1 MIRKETVPE
10 SLAEFATDESGIVQA
25 SDIEAVCFPQSEQE
39 ICELLAEANETGT
52 LVTTS
57 GAGTGLNGGRV
68 AIHGGLVLATQEL
81 RAPQPR
87 ELPAIEA
94 EQFGKQY
101 VIYIDQEYQEAHVPA
116 GVSTELLDQMLPE
129 GLLYPPDPTEKS
141 GFIGANIACNA
152 SGARTFHYGASRHWV
167 LGLRVVLPTGDILD
181 ISRGDCTADGQLRF
195 ASQSGREYA
204 VPLPSYQMPA
214 GKNAAGLYARPGMDL
229 VDLFVGS
236 EGILGIISEV
246 RLKLTERPDN
256 IVGEIAFFP
265 SEAEA
270 LGFIDDL
277 RSAAAGAMTVLS
289 IEYFNSNSLD
299 FMEHEVLAGKD
310 YGAAVYTEV
319 VGTLDELDPLIA
331 ALDANNYAADWF
343 AESDEEAA
351 EQKEFR
357 HLLPDEVH
365 SYLRR
370 HNSQAWITD
379 FAVPAEKFPEMLQ
392 AYHAAG
398 AALRE
403 KFPRE
408 GEHYLVFGHIGD
420 YHLHVEFIAHTPEEL
435 SMAKQLYGDLAR
447 QAVSWGGTVSAE
459 HGVGKKT
466 LTVDGRTI
474 PYLELMYGKQAVM
487 EIARVKQVLDPNLI
501 LNVGNMVPKQYLEE
515 LDKT

>member
-1 MIRKETVPE
+1 MHKRTDSATIQ
-10 SLAEFATDESGIVQA
+10 EFATDESGIVQA
-25 SDIEAVCFPQSEQE
+25 TGVEAVCFPESEQE
-39 ICELLAEANETGT
+39 ICELLAEANATGT

-68 AIHGGLVLATQEL
+68 ATHGGLIVATEEL

-87 ELPAIEA
+87 KLPAIQA
-94 EQFGKQY
+94 ERFGKQY
-101 VIYIDQEYQEAHVPA
+101 VIYLDEERQEAYVPT
-116 GVSTELLDQMLPE
+116 GVSTELLDQMLGE
-129 GLLYPPDPTEKS
+129 SLLYPPDPTEKS
-141 GFIGANIACNA
+141 GFIGANVACNA
-152 SGARTFHYGASRHWV
+152 SGSRTFHYGASRHWV

-181 ISRGDCTADGQLRF
+181 ISRGDCTANDGELRF
-195 ASQSGREYA
+195 ASQSGTEYV
-204 VPLPSYQMPA
+204 VPLPSYQMPV
-214 GKNAAGLYARPGMDL
+214 GKNAAGLYACPGMDL

-246 RLKLTERPDN
+246 HLKLTQRPDN
-256 IVGEIAFFP
+256 IIGEIAFFS
-265 SEAEA
+265 SEADA
-270 LGFIDDL
+270 LRFVDDL
-277 RSAAAGAMTVLS
+277 RAAAGRAMTVLS
-289 IEYFNSNSLD
+289 IEYFDRNSLD

-319 VGTLDELDPLIA
+319 VGTLDEIDPLIA
-331 ALDANNYAADWF
+331 ALEANDYAADWF
-343 AESDEEAA
+343 ADSPEEKL

-357 HLLPDEVH
+357 HSLPDEVH

-379 FAVPAEKFPEMLQ
+379 FAVPAEKFPEMLR

-408 GEHYLVFGHIGD
+408 GEHYLVFGHIGN

-435 SMAKQLYGDLAR
+435 AMAKQLYGELAR
-447 QAVSWGGTVSAE
+447 KAVAWGGTVSAE

-474 PYLELMYGKQAVM
+474 PYLELMYGREGVM
-487 EIARVKQVLDPNLI
+487 EIARTKQALDPNLL
-501 LNVGNMVPKQYLEE
+501 LNVGNMVPRSYLEE
-515 LDKT
+515 LND

>member
-1 MIRKETVPE
+1 MIRTETAPE
-10 SLAEFATDESGIVQA
+10 NIAEFASDESGIVQA
-25 SDIEAVCFPQSEQE
+25 CDVEAVCFPESEQE
-39 ICELLAEANETGT
+39 VSELLTKANETGT

-68 AIHGGLVLATQEL
+68 AIHGGQVLATQGL

-87 ELPAIEA
+87 ELPSIQT

-101 VIYIDQEYQEAHVPA
+101 VIHIDEERQEAYVPA
-116 GVSTELLDQMLPE
+116 GVSTELLEQMLPE
-129 GLLYPPDPTEKS
+129 ELLYPPDPTEKS

-152 SGARTFHYGASRHWV
+152 SGSRTFYYGASRHWV
-167 LGLRVVLPTGDILD
+167 LGLRVVLPTGDIID
-181 ISRGDCTADGQLRF
+181 ISRGDCTADDELRF
-195 ASQSGREYA
+195 ASQSGTEYV

-214 GKNAAGLYARPGMDL
+214 GKNAAGLYAQPGMDL

-236 EGILGIISEV
+236 EGILGVITEV
-246 RLKLTERPDN
+246 HLKLTERPDN
-256 IVGEIAFFP
+256 IVGEIAFFA

-277 RSAAAGAMTVLS
+277 RTAAAGAMTVLS
-289 IEYFNSNSLD
+289 IEYFDINSLD
-299 FMEHEVLAGKD
+299 FMEHEVLEGKD

-331 ALDANNYAADWF
+331 ALDANNYVADWF
-343 AESDEEAA
+343 ADSSEEAL
-351 EQKEFR
+351 EQKQFR
-357 HLLPDEVH
+357 HSLPDEVN

-370 HNSQAWITD
+370 HDSQAWITD

-408 GEHYLVFGHIGD
+408 GKHYLVLGHIGN
-420 YHLHVEFIAHTPEEL
+420 YHLHIPFIAHTEDEL
-435 SMAKQLYGDLAR
+435 RLAKQLYADLAR
-447 QAVSWGGTVSAE
+447 QAIAWGGTVSAE

-466 LTVDGRTI
+466 FTTEGRTI
-474 PYLELMYGKQAVM
+474 PYLELMYGKQGVL
-487 EIARVKQVLDPNLI
+487 EIARAKQALDPNLI
-501 LNVGNMVPKQYLEE
+501 LNVGNMVPRSYLEE
-515 LDKT
+515 LNG

>member
-1 MIRKETVPE
+1 MRKRTD
-10 SLAEFATDESGIVQA
+10 STTLQEFATDESGIVQA
-25 SDIEAVCFPQSEQE
+25 CDVKAVCFPESEQE
-39 ICELLAEANETGT
+39 ICELLTEANETGT
-52 LVTTS
+52 LITTS
-57 GAGTGLNGGRV
+57 GAGTGLNGGRA
-68 AIHGGLVLATQEL
+68 AIHGGLVVATQEL
-81 RAPQPR
+81 CVPQPR
-87 ELPAIEA
+87 ELPTIQA

-101 VIYIDQEYQEAHVPA
+101 AIYLDEERQEAHVPA
-116 GVSTELLDQMLPE
+116 GVSTELLEQMLPE

-167 LGLRVVLPTGDILD
+167 LGLRIVLPTGDILD
-181 ISRGDCTADGQLRF
+181 ISRGDCTGDGELHF
-195 ASQSGREYA
+195 ASQSGKQYA

-214 GKNAAGLYARPGMDL
+214 GKNAAGLYACPDMDL

-236 EGILGIISEV
+236 EGILGVISEV

-256 IVGEIAFFP
+256 IIGEIAFFP
-265 SEAEA
+265 GEAEA

-277 RSAAAGAMTVLS
+277 RTAAAGAMTVLS
-289 IEYFNSNSLD
+289 IEYFDSNSLD

-331 ALDANNYAADWF
+331 ALEANNYAADWF
-343 AESDEEAA
+343 AESGEEAT

-357 HLLPDEVH
+357 HSLPDEVH

-420 YHLHVEFIAHTPEEL
+420 YYLHVEFMTHNQKEL
-435 SMAKQLYGDLAR
+435 RFVKQLYADLAR
-447 QAVSWGGTVSAE
+447 QAIAWGGTVSAE

-474 PYLELMYGKQAVM
+474 PYLELMYGKQGVM
-487 EIARVKQVLDPNLI
+487 EIARAKQALDPNLI
-501 LNVGNMVPKQYLEE
+501 LNVGNMVPKEYLEE

>member
-1 MIRKETVPE
+1 MIRKETATE
-10 SLAEFATDESGIVQA
+10 SLADFATDESGIAHA
-25 SDIEAVCFPQSEQE
+25 SGVEAVYFPRSDQE

-81 RAPQPR
+81 HAPQPR
-87 ELPAIEA
+87 ELPAIQA
-94 EQFGKQY
+94 EQFGQQY
-101 VIYIDQEYQEAHVPA
+101 SIYVDEDRQEVHVPA

-129 GLLYPPDPTEKS
+129 ELLYPPDPTEKS

-152 SGARTFHYGASRHWV
+152 SGSRTFHYGASRHWV
-167 LGLRVVLPTGDILD
+167 LGLRVVLPTGDIID
-181 ISRGDCTADGQLRF
+181 ISRGDCTANGELRF
-195 ASQSGREYA
+195 ASQSGTEYV

-214 GKNAAGLYARPGMDL
+214 GKNAAGIYARPGMDL

-236 EGILGIISEV
+236 EGILGVISEV
-246 RLKLTERPDN
+246 HLKLTERPDN
-256 IVGEIAFFP
+256 IIGEIAFFS
-265 SEAEA
+265 SEADA
-270 LGFIDDL
+270 LGFVDDL
-277 RSAAAGAMTVLS
+277 RMAAAGAMTVLS
-289 IEYFNSNSLD
+289 IEYFDRNSLA
-299 FMEHEVLAGKD
+299 FMEHEVLAGKN

-319 VGTLDELDPLIA
+319 VGTLDEVDPLIA
-331 ALDANNYAADWF
+331 ALEANNYAADWF
-343 AESDEEAA
+343 ADRSEDEL

-357 HLLPDEVH
+357 HSLPDEVH

-370 HNSQAWITD
+370 HDSQAWITD

-408 GEHYLVFGHIGD
+408 GEHYLVFGHIGN
-420 YHLHVEFIAHTPEEL
+420 YHLHVEFIAHNPAEL
-435 SMAKQLYGDLAR
+435 TMAKQLYGELAR
-447 QAVSWGGTVSAE
+447 QAVAWGGTVSAE

-466 LTVDGRTI
+466 LTVEGRTM
-474 PYLELMYGKQAVM
+474 PYLELMYGKQGVM
-487 EIARVKQVLDPNLI
+487 EIARAKQSLDPNLI
-501 LNVGNMVPKQYLEE
+501 LNVGNMVPRSYIEE
-515 LDKT
+515 LNG

>member
-1 MIRKETVPE
+1 
-10 SLAEFATDESGIVQA
+10 
-25 SDIEAVCFPQSEQE
+25 
-39 ICELLAEANETGT
+39 
-52 LVTTS
+52 
-57 GAGTGLNGGRV
+57 
-68 AIHGGLVLATQEL
+68 
-81 RAPQPR
+81 
-87 ELPAIEA
+87 
-94 EQFGKQY
+94 
-101 VIYIDQEYQEAHVPA
+101 
-116 GVSTELLDQMLPE
+116 
-129 GLLYPPDPTEKS
+129 
-141 GFIGANIACNA
+141 
-152 SGARTFHYGASRHWV
+152 
-167 LGLRVVLPTGDILD
+167 LRVVLPTGDILD
-181 ISRGDCTADGQLRF
+181 ISRGDCTGDGELRF
-195 ASQSGREYA
+195 ASQSGRQYA

-214 GKNAAGLYARPGMDL
+214 GKNAAGLYACPGMDL

-236 EGILGIISEV
+236 EGILGVISEV

-256 IVGEIAFFP
+256 IIGEIAFFP

-277 RSAAAGAMTVLS
+277 RTAAAGAMTVLS
-289 IEYFNSNSLD
+289 IEYFDSNSLD

-331 ALDANNYAADWF
+331 ALEDNNYAADWF
-343 AESDEEAA
+343 AESGEEAA

-357 HLLPDEVH
+357 HSLPDEVH

-398 AALRE
+398 AAVRE
-403 KFPRE
+403 KFPRD

-420 YHLHVEFIAHTPEEL
+420 YHLHVEFMTHNQEEL
-435 SMAKQLYGDLAR
+435 TFVKQLYADLAR
-447 QAVSWGGTVSAE
+447 QAIAWGGTVSAE

-474 PYLELMYGKQAVM
+474 PYLELMYGKQGVM
-487 EIARVKQVLDPNLI
+487 EIARAKQALDPNLI
-501 LNVGNMVPKQYLEE
+501 LNVGNMVPRDYLQE
-515 LDKT
+515 LNT

>member
-1 MIRKETVPE
+1 MIRKETKPE

-25 SDIEAVCFPQSEQE
+25 RDVEAVCFPESEQE
-39 ICELLAEANETGT
+39 ICELFAEANETST

-101 VIYIDQEYQEAHVPA
+101 VIYLDQERLEAHVPA

-152 SGARTFHYGASRHWV
+152 SGSRTFHYGASRHWV
-167 LGLRVVLPTGDILD
+167 LGLRVVLPTGDIID
-181 ISRGDCTADGQLRF
+181 ISRGDCTADSELRF

-204 VPLPSYQMPA
+204 IPLPSYQMPA

-236 EGILGIISEV
+236 EGILGVISEV

-256 IVGEIAFFP
+256 ILGEIAFFP

-277 RSAAAGAMTVLS
+277 RTAAAGAMTVLS
-289 IEYFNSNSLD
+289 IEYFDSNSLG

-343 AESDEEAA
+343 AEGGEEAA
-351 EQKEFR
+351 EQKGFR
-357 HLLPDEVH
+357 HSLPDEVH

-370 HNSQAWITD
+370 HNSQAWTTD

-398 AALRE
+398 VALRE

-408 GEHYLVFGHIGD
+408 GKHYLVFGHIGD
-420 YHLHVEFIAHTPEEL
+420 YHLHVEFIAHTEDEL
-435 SMAKQLYGDLAR
+435 RLARQLYADLAR
-447 QAVSWGGTVSAE
+447 QAIAWGGTVSAE

-466 LTVDGRTI
+466 LTVNGRTI

-487 EIARVKQVLDPNLI
+487 EIARAKQVLDPNLI
-501 LNVGNMVPKQYLEE
+501 LNVGNMVPKQYLQEMAAN
-515 LDKT
+515 